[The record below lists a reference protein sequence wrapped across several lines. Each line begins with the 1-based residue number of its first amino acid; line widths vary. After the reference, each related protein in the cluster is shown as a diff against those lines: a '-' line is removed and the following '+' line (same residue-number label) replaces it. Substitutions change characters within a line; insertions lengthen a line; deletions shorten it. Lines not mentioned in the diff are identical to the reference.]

1 MGHNSVSLTVEQAK
15 FLAQKLSA
23 VRAAEEEFSAVLGL
37 LCLGTG
43 AKEEELVDV
52 NTDTG
57 VLTFAS
63 TQPKEDR

>member
-1 MGHNSVSLTVEQAK
+1 MATTISLTPAQAQ

-23 VRAAEEEFSAVLGL
+23 VRTAEEEFSSVLGL

-43 AKEEELVDV
+43 AKGEELVDL

-63 TQPKEDR
+63 NSTKEDR